1 MREMLL
7 GPRDR
12 NGAPAAH
19 RALLLPWASGRM
31 HEHHKGRRSV
41 LPGSKEGLAPGTP
54 WASCCPPEGQ
64 IWATFPALRAGA
76 RRGGLLGPQC
86 LPRHWLSGH
95 PRPSAVGLLT
105 PLPSSAIFSPGGG
118 GKEMSGMM
126 DRKGQVGSAEEGPQG
141 WRGRGT
147 ERRGGGRTEQSRDK
161 DPRRQKIRLRV
172 GNPETKMRG
181 PGRWRERDRERWGG
195 DGAWGQSL
203 FPSRQRETETGKD
216 GERDTQETDKWTDRH
231 TQDRGLC
238 GERNQGGR
246 GGGGRGKG
254 REEGRRAKRGR
265 EEQR

>member
-1 MREMLL
+1 MSFRGARKGWLQAPPGHPAVPL
-7 GPRDR
+7 KDKSGP
-12 NGAPAAH
+12 PSQH
-19 RALLLPWASGRM
+19 SGQ
-31 HEHHKGRRSV
+31 G
-41 LPGSKEGLAPGTP
+41 
-54 WASCCPPEGQ
+54 PEGVGFWGLSVSQ
-64 IWATFPALRAGA
+64 GTGSLAT
-76 RRGGLLGPQC
+76 
-86 LPRHWLSGH
+86 

-195 DGAWGQSL
+195 DGAWGQSR